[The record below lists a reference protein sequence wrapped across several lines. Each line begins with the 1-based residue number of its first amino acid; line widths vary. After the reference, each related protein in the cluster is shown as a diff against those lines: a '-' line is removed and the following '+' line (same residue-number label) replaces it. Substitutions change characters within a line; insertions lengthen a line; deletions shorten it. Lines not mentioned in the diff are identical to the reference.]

1 MFKEL
6 STMALVAVMTTNIS
20 QHFDT
25 VLGAAKDIAGVYQ
38 VAATAKSPEEF
49 IAKTKVKTA
58 RLTAISEKVAK
69 MDVKKE
75 LGPFGVVLAS
85 NE

>member
-1 MFKEL
+1 MMKEL

-25 VLGAAKDIAGVYQ
+25 VMGAAQDIAGVYR
-38 VAATAKSPEEF
+38 VAATAKSPDEF
-49 IAKTKVKTA
+49 IAKTKMRTA
-58 RLTAISEKVAK
+58 RLTAMSEKVAK
-69 MDVKKE
+69 MDVQKE

-85 NE
+85 NQ